1 MYGYSTF
8 DSKALSKIKTQSL
21 NLKESHVMQANK
33 TKFRK
38 KLLASLVASTAV
50 AGFSNLAYAQDAQ
63 TGDDAEAALETIV
76 VTGIRGSLQRAM
88 DIKRNS
94 SGIVDAISA
103 EDIGAFP
110 DTNLAE
116 SLQRITGVSISR
128 TNGEG
133 DEVTIR
139 GFGSGNN
146 MVTLNGRQMPISQV
160 RTIGGD
166 QAAAFASGGS
176 RSFDFSQLSSD
187 GVSGLQVYK
196 TGKAD
201 VVSGGLG
208 GTINVNTLEP
218 LNNPGLNAN
227 IGVKGLVD
235 TSVESGDDVTPE
247 FNGFVS
253 WTDPSER
260 FGVQLFGAF
269 EERDS
274 AANSATVND
283 WQMVTAN
290 EFATGS
296 LTTDDTVIENLPEDP
311 NQLVARPL
319 DSRYHLSEFNR
330 ERINLHGT
338 VQFRPIDDLTV
349 TGTAMY
355 VQNETQ
361 EQRLDQTNWFNTPFD
376 HVVFNESETIP
387 TTIFLQEDLGAGNV
401 KDTGFEQQ
409 MLAIEDTLEDYGVNI
424 EWQVNDRLKLTLD
437 AHTGESEAKGGLPDG
452 NSAVTFSMG
461 APVVTAHSADFS
473 GGVPIQNIVI
483 DDVTR
488 GNGNGVLDAGD
499 LGSQVA
505 RVIDGGQKQELD
517 QFTFNGEWEFTDN
530 STVQFG
536 IDYIETDTTF
546 RFRQDDLVLG
556 DWGITNPGDIPTDL
570 VDTFCLVCQFDDF
583 SVPATGQSEIAFQAN
598 AVELLDV
605 LGPEYGTP
613 GTVAD
618 DFNNIEEEIF
628 AAYVQFHLEGE
639 VANRPARVT
648 LGTRFEDTEVTSTS
662 NIAPTEQII
671 WVSDQDFRQR
681 VGEGTEN
688 FSVDSGYDNLMPN
701 LDFSIDITENLVGRL
716 SFSKTIGRPGFTSL
730 RASQNANNPTRPTAF
745 DSELPTGD
753 AQNPSLTPLRSN
765 NFDLAFEWYYGEDS
779 FLAAGYYEKRID
791 DFIGTETVD
800 RNLFGLR
807 DATSGAPGT
816 RSGMALEAL
825 GNIEGANLSD
835 VNLFT
840 LTALIDNFGLESALE
855 QFNANF
861 DPNGSGNANQGFVDQ
876 ILADFDVAPN
886 ADDPLFTFQV
896 DQPLN
901 RESAKIDGIELAL
914 QHFFWDTGFGVQLNY
929 TTVNSDVGFDLN
941 QPSTVDQFA
950 LIGLSD
956 TANAI
961 LMYEKHGLSVRLA
974 ANWRDEFLTSTSR
987 GSTDALFT
995 DDRAQVDLSVAYDVT
1010 DNLQVTFE
1018 GINLTEQ
1025 ENRQFARNSRQVFFA
1040 GETDARFTFGARYK
1054 F

>member
-1 MYGYSTF
+1 MKPNNT
-8 DSKALSKIKTQSL
+8 
-21 NLKESHVMQANK
+21 

-38 KLLASLVASTAV
+38 NLLASLVASSAV
-50 AGFSNLAYAQDAQ
+50 AGFGNLAQAQDEP
-63 TGDDAEAALETIV
+63 TGGEADAALETIV

-160 RTIGGD
+160 RNIGGD
-166 QAAAFASGGS
+166 QNAAFAGGGS

-208 GTINVNTLEP
+208 GTINVNTLKP
-218 LNNPGLNAN
+218 LDNPGLNAN
-227 IGVKGLVD
+227 IGAKGMVD

-247 FNGFVS
+247 VNGFIS

-260 FGVQLFGAF
+260 FGVQFFGAF
-269 EERDS
+269 EDRES

-283 WQMVTAN
+283 WQVVSAN

-319 DSRYHLSEFNR
+319 DSRYHLSEFER

-338 VQFRPIDDLTV
+338 VQFRPMEDLTL
-349 TGTAMY
+349 TGTALY
-355 VQNETQ
+355 VENETI
-361 EQRLDQTNWFNTPFD
+361 EQRLDQTNWFNTPFS
-376 HVVFNESETIP
+376 HVVFSDDENMP
-387 TTIFLQEDLGAGNV
+387 TTTFVQEDLGAGNV

-409 MLAIEDTLEDYGVNI
+409 MLGIEDTLEDYGFTA

-437 AHTGESEAKGGLPDG
+437 AHTGESEAKGALPDG
-452 NSAVTFSMG
+452 RTAVLFSMG
-461 APVVTAHSADFS
+461 APVITAHSADFS
-473 GGVPIQNIVI
+473 GGVPIQNTVI
-483 DDVTR
+483 DDSVR
-488 GNGNGVLDAGD
+488 DGVNANGQLDAGD
-499 LGSQVA
+499 LGTQIAREVSTSQTQE
-505 RVIDGGQKQELD
+505 IDQI
-517 QFTFNGEWEFTDN
+517 TFDGEWQFTDN

-536 IDYIETDTTF
+536 LDYIETDTTF
-546 RFRQDDLVLG
+546 TSFQTQQTLG
-556 DWGITNPGDIPTDL
+556 NWGITNPGDVPTDL
-570 VDTFCLVCQFDDF
+570 VDTFCLSCQFDDF
-583 SVPATGQSEIAFQAN
+583 EVPATGDAQVAFQGD
-598 AVELLDV
+598 AVELLDE
-605 LGPEYGTP
+605 LGPEYGQLDPTN
-613 GTVAD
+613 D

-628 AAYVQFHLEGE
+628 AAYVQFQLEGE
-639 VANRPARVT
+639 VAGRPARVT
-648 LGTRFEDTEVTSTS
+648 LGTRFEDTELTSTS
-662 NIAPTEQII
+662 RIGIPEQIL
-671 WVSDQDFRQR
+671 WVSDNDFTQ
-681 VGEGTEN
+681 VLGGDGETEN
-688 FSVDSGYDNLMPN
+688 FSVDTGYDNLLPN
-701 LDFSIDITENLVGRL
+701 LDFAIDITENLVGRL
-716 SFSKTIGRPGFTSL
+716 SFSKTIGRPQFGNLT
-730 RASQNANNPTRPTAF
+730 ASQTAFNPTRPTAL
-745 DSELPTGD
+745 DNEQPDGS
-753 AQNPSLTPLRSN
+753 AQNPRLTPLRSN
-765 NFDLAFEWYYGEDS
+765 NFDLAFEWYYDDES
-779 FLAAGYYEKRID
+779 YLAAGYYEKRID
-791 DFIGTETVD
+791 DFIGTETVE

-840 LTALIDNFGLESALE
+840 LTALIDNSGDVDSAVD
-855 QFNANF
+855 QFLANF
-861 DPNGSGNANQGFVDQ
+861 DPEGSGNADQAFVDQ
-876 ILADFDVAPN
+876 VLADNNVAPN
-886 ADDPLFTFQV
+886 AEDPLFTFEV
-896 DQPLN
+896 DQPIN
-901 RESAKIDGIELAL
+901 RQQAKIDGIELAL

-929 TTVNSDVGFDLN
+929 TTVNSDVGFDLSAD
-941 QPSTVDQFA
+941 PTADQFA
-950 LIGLSD
+950 LVGLSD

-961 LMYEKHGLSVRLA
+961 LMYENYGFSVRLA

-987 GSTDALFT
+987 GSTGALFT
-995 DDRAQVDLSVAYDVT
+995 DERSQVDLSVAYDVT

-1025 ENRQFARNSRQVFFA
+1025 ENRQFARNEDQLFFA
-1040 GETDARFTFGARYK
+1040 SETDARFTFGARYK

>member
-1 MYGYSTF
+1 
-8 DSKALSKIKTQSL
+8 
-21 NLKESHVMQANK
+21 MQANK

-50 AGFSNLAYAQDAQ
+50 AGFSNLTYAQDEQ
-63 TGDDAEAALETIV
+63 TEDNAEAALETIV

-160 RTIGGD
+160 RNIGGD
-166 QAAAFASGGS
+166 QIAAFAGGGS

-208 GTINVNTLEP
+208 GTINVNTLKP

-227 IGVKGLVD
+227 IGAKGLVD

-260 FGVQLFGAF
+260 FGVQVFGAF

-283 WQMVTAN
+283 WQMITAN

-296 LTTDDTVIENLPEDP
+296 LTTGDTVIENLPEDP

-338 VQFRPIDDLTV
+338 VQFRPIDDLTL
-349 TGTAMY
+349 TGTALY
-355 VQNETQ
+355 VQNEIQ

-387 TTIFLQEDLGAGNV
+387 TTIFVQENLGAGNV

-409 MLAIEDTLEDYGVNI
+409 MLAIEDTLEDYAFNA

-437 AHTGESEAKGGLPDG
+437 AHTGESESKGGLPNG
-452 NSAVTFSMG
+452 ETAVTFSMG
-461 APVVTAHSADFS
+461 APVITAHSADFS

-483 DDVTR
+483 DDVAR
-488 GNGNGVLDAGD
+488 GNGNGMLDAGD
-499 LGSQVA
+499 LGTQVA
-505 RVIDGGQKQELD
+505 RTIDNGQKQELD
-517 QFTFNGEWEFTDN
+517 QITFDGEWEFTDN
-530 STVQFG
+530 SQVQFG
-536 IDYIETDTTF
+536 LDYINTDTTF
-546 RFRQDDLVLG
+546 TSFQTQLTLG
-556 DWGITNPGDIPTDL
+556 DWGISNPGDVPTDL

-583 SVPATGQSEIAFQAN
+583 SLPATGDSEVAFQAN
-598 AVELLDV
+598 AVELLSE
-605 LGPEYGTP
+605 LGPEYGEPAPTN
-613 GTVAD
+613 D
-618 DFNNIEEEIF
+618 NFNNIEEEIF

-648 LGTRFEDTEVTSTS
+648 LGTRFEDTELTSTS
-662 NIAPTEQII
+662 RIAIPNQIL
-671 WVSDQDFRQR
+671 WVSDQDFTQT
-681 VGEGTEN
+681 VGSDSDN
-688 FSVDSGYDNLMPN
+688 FSVDTGYDNLLPN
-701 LDFSIDITENLVGRL
+701 LDFSIDITENLVGRI
-716 SFSKTIGRPGFTSL
+716 SFSKTIGRPQFGSL
-730 RASQNANNPTRPTAF
+730 TAAQTAFNPTRPTAL
-745 DSELPTGD
+745 DNELPDGS
-753 AQNPSLTPLRSN
+753 AQNPRLTPLRSN

-779 FLAAGYYEKRID
+779 YLAAGYYEKRID
-791 DFIGTETVD
+791 DFIGTETVE

-816 RSGMALEAL
+816 RSGMALEAIQD
-825 GNIEGANLSD
+825 IEGAVLSD

-840 LTALIDNFGLESALE
+840 MTALIDNFGLESAIE

-861 DPNGSGNANQGFVDQ
+861 DPSGSGNANQGFVDE

-886 ADDPLFTFQV
+886 PDDPLFTFEV
-896 DQPLN
+896 DQPIN
-901 RESAKIDGIELAL
+901 RRQAKIDGIELAL

-941 QPSTVDQFA
+941 ADPTVDQFA
-950 LIGLSD
+950 LVGLSD

-961 LMYEKHGLSVRLA
+961 LMYENHGLSVRLA

-987 GSTDALFT
+987 GTPNALFT
-995 DDRAQVDLSVAYDVT
+995 DDRAQVDLSVSYDVT

-1025 ENRQFARNSRQVFFA
+1025 ENRQFSRNSRQLFFA
-1040 GETDARFTFGARYK
+1040 GETDARFSFGARYK